1 MPSYVATLADG
12 TTIIDE
18 NLFERGENFT
28 YVLAANK
35 AGLLKQFRV
44 FLDDGGV
51 FGVDLMTGQIEADNN
66 VYTPESVPA
75 VPLRIIYYK
84 TMQAALEPD
93 GNQPVIKMVCIT
105 VGWQATVDGKNI
117 RAGIKVYPAEARYEL
132 TEEI

>member
-12 TTIIDE
+12 TTIVDE

-51 FGVDLMTGQIEADNN
+51 FGTDLMTGQIEVDGNL
-66 VYTPESVPA
+66 YTPSNLPKA
-75 VPLRIIYYK
+75 PLRIIYYK
-84 TMQAALEPD
+84 TMQATLAPD
-93 GNQPVIKMVCIT
+93 DNQPVIEMVCIT